1 MQREERGE
9 QGGSCVAECG
19 ERSGGR
25 KLGRKN
31 YEGGKGE
38 KCAEQ
43 RNAIKKEE
51 LRRTRLRQPA
61 FAYSFGESRGY
72 GVAGDKA
79 LRNAVCAFRGRRVIQ
94 SRPSPAP
101 AVSQRDRHFM

>member
-43 RNAIKKEE
+43 CNAIKKEE
-51 LRRTRLRQPA
+51 LRR
-61 FAYSFGESRGY
+61 
-72 GVAGDKA
+72 
-79 LRNAVCAFRGRRVIQ
+79 RN
-94 SRPSPAP
+94 
-101 AVSQRDRHFM
+101 